1 MNMILKNKLL
11 DYININFTELLST
24 LIGLSFTCCYLI
36 FPVWLFPG
44 SILFDFLIFIFLWIL
59 NISLV
64 YFISPIIKKFEKEI
78 KKIIRDILNY
88 LKISAKI
95 LLVLFIVF
103 ILLFFEDIFLAPLE
117 SRGDEPTHVGRIRN
131 FILFWTVN
139 NLIPN
144 QISFLVILISLFMI
158 AIIFLNIS
166 KIPQKKKDNS
176 IKLFNKRKSFLR
188 LILVLAPI
196 FVILLF
202 LIAIEAYAPI
212 LFSKSLLSS
221 FGRYGPLHPSIYA
234 IPLFIFGWSEWV
246 IPIWRLMN
254 LFTSLSSLFF
264 SSYLINLLYNHIQKK
279 NYSRLI
285 PLKKRIYLDYLLVLP
300 LFFVPAIIRYT
311 FSVWLTTGVIFFYTL
326 SNVFILKYF
335 IESTPK
341 KKKALLLVISLI
353 LGYGLLWKE
362 IFLLQLVIFVLLLI
376 LEQIFFY
383 TKKSSKNK
391 KNNWGKSNLKF
402 IIFGVVIGVP
412 FLFFVQFYNLSWR
425 TYQPEISFIFS
436 IKFFDYFNRRYI
448 EFGFMADI
456 FYAFLLII
464 IILAFIRKQYYL
476 LYLPFAFFIWY
487 SFFTLDSGWTHT
499 VDRFM
504 NIPVSIII
512 LSFAIVASNINILI
526 KKPKIFNN
534 IIRKKFKFIIEIS
547 VILIILIPTGFI
559 GTNYVQEVKKK
570 NRLPY
575 NLVVNYVTTNWDNDS
590 EKIFY
595 YYGPNSLSFYFY
607 IQGFPFW
614 EMNVPAEPD
623 EFSNVDEFLSYSF
636 EKNIRFIILPDDGH
650 LRSVYFQTSIL
661 NQLIDL
667 GLNDTIKMVKFVYYE
682 SIYYVWDLRY
692 TNFE

>member
-1 MNMILKNKLL
+1 MIIKNKLL
-11 DYININFTELLST
+11 DYINNIKFNELLST
-24 LIGLSFTCCYLI
+24 LIGLSFTCSYLI

-44 SILFDFLIFIFLWIL
+44 SILFDFFIFIFLWIL

-78 KKIIRDILNY
+78 INIIKDIQNY

-117 SRGDEPTHVGRIRN
+117 SRGDEPDHVGRITR
-131 FILFWTVN
+131 FILFWTVD

-144 QISFLVILISLFMI
+144 QISFLVILLSLFLI

-166 KIPQKKKDNS
+166 KISQKKKENN

-202 LIAIEAYAPI
+202 LIAIEEYAPI

-221 FGRYGPLHPSIYA
+221 FARYGPLHPSIYA
-234 IPLFIFGWSEWV
+234 IPVFIFGWSEWV
-246 IPIWRLMN
+246 IPIWRIMN
-254 LFTSLSSLFF
+254 LITSVSILFL
-264 SSYLINLLYNHIQKK
+264 SSYLVHLLYNHIQNK

-285 PLKKRIYLDYLLVLP
+285 PLKKRIYLNYLIVLP
-300 LFFVPAIIRYT
+300 IFFVPAIIRFT

-326 SNVFILKYF
+326 SSIFILKYF
-335 IESTPK
+335 IESSPK
-341 KKKALLLVISLI
+341 KKKALLLVNSLI

-362 IFLLQLVIFVLLLI
+362 ILLLQLVIFVFLLI
-376 LEQIFFY
+376 IEQIFFY
-383 TKKSSKNK
+383 IKKSSKNK
-391 KNNWGKSNLKF
+391 KNSWNWVKTNLKF
-402 IIFGVVIGVP
+402 IIFGLVIGVP
-412 FLFFVQFYNLSWR
+412 FIFFVQFCNLSGR
-425 TYQPEISFIFS
+425 AYQPEISFLFS
-436 IKFFDYFNRRYI
+436 IKLFDYFNRRYI

-456 FYAFLLII
+456 FYAFLLILI
-464 IILAFIRKQYYL
+464 IFAFIKKQYHL
-476 LYLPFAFFIWY
+476 LYFPFAFFIWY
-487 SFFTLDSGWTHT
+487 SFFTLDSGWAHT

-534 IIRKKFKFIIEIS
+534 IIRKKFIIEIL

-559 GTNYVQEVKKK
+559 GYNYVQEEKKK

-575 NLVVNYVTTNWDNDS
+575 NLVVNYVTTNWDNNS
-590 EKIFY
+590 EKIYY

-636 EKNIRFIILPDDGH
+636 KKNIRFIILPDDGH
-650 LRSVYFQTSIL
+650 VNSILFQTSIL
-661 NQLIDL
+661 NQLINL
-667 GLNDTIKMVKFVYYE
+667 GLNGTIKMVKFIYYE